1 MPLQAMVDMVKL
13 EIKTEY
19 SSEEAQNFHQHT
31 AIDKVPIFS
40 DKSNMD
46 TFVDIPIKNVRI

>member
-19 SSEEAQNFHQHT
+19 CCEEAQDFHQYT
-31 AIDKVPIFS
+31 AFDKVRIFS
-40 DKSNMD
+40 DKSDMD